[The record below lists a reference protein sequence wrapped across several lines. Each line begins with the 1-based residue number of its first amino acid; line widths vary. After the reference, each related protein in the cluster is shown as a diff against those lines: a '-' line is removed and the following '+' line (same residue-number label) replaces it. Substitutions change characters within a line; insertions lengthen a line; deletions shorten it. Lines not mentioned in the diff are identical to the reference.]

1 MIYVTMKKVGK
12 REVEVVNLVW
22 DLLKL
27 KNSIIHETEVKGEKR
42 EVWKWL
48 ANKDN
53 AMEAKD
59 VDENSQGQPVK
70 DHGMAKSQQKESTK
84 T

>member
-1 MIYVTMKKVGK
+1 M
-12 REVEVVNLVW
+12 VW

-27 KNSIIHETEVKGEKR
+27 KNSIIHETEVTGEKREIR

-48 ANKDN
+48 AYKDN

-84 T
+84 TE